1 MHELILV
8 VDPDTARLRRLREI
22 LSREG
27 FSIMTATDR
36 TTAIQICQR
45 IPVQFVLGETY
56 VLGFG
61 ADTSAVGETD
71 DKSKSD

>member
-8 VDPDTARLRRLREI
+8 VDPDTARLRKLREL

-27 FSIMTATDR
+27 YNIMTATDR
-36 TTAIQICQR
+36 DTAIQICQR
-45 IPVQFVLGETY
+45 IPVQLVLGETK

-61 ADTSAVGETD
+61 DEQRGEFIKNKD
-71 DKSKSD
+71 LD